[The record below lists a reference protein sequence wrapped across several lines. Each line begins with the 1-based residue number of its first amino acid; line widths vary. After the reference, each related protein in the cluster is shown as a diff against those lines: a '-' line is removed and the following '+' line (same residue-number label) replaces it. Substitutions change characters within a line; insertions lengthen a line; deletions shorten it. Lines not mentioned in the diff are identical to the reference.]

1 MTISRR
7 VRSLV
12 ALVAFFGV
20 LFSQLALS
28 AYACDLS
35 HAAPAVLQARGHA
48 EMPDCDQ
55 PMPEGRS
62 ALCHAHCE
70 QGDNSIDRPA
80 PPVLA
85 AAMPGHEAPTPL
97 VALRPVH
104 VAATPL
110 QASLLE
116 RPTGPP
122 LAVRHCR
129 FHI

>member
-1 MTISRR
+1 MKTSRR
-7 VRSLV
+7 LRSLV
-12 ALVAFFGV
+12 ALFAVFGV
-20 LFSQLALS
+20 LFSQVVLS
-28 AYACDLS
+28 AYACELS
-35 HAAPAVLQARGHA
+35 HAAPAAFQAQDRTD
-48 EMPDCDQ
+48 MPDCDQ
-55 PMPEGRS
+55 PMPGERS

-80 PPVLA
+80 PPALAAAISGHESPSVLA
-85 AAMPGHEAPTPL
+85 AVR
-97 VALRPVH
+97 VAH
-104 VAATPL
+104 VAAAPL